1 MVDDGNSTS
10 RKIVINIHTDVDA
23 TKTHISVFIIPE
35 VRSSQN
41 RCDIFRAFKKK
52 LLPSRKFYSFNTAC
66 IEDHK
71 NRIKWYRD
79 PGVRRT
85 VSICPV

>member
-23 TKTHISVFIIPE
+23 TKTRISVFIIPE

-41 RCDIFRAFKKK
+41 RCDIFRAFKK
-52 LLPSRKFYSFNTAC
+52 SFCLQGNFTHSTQHAL
-66 IEDHK
+66 
-71 NRIKWYRD
+71 RIIKI
-79 PGVRRT
+79 G
-85 VSICPV
+85 